1 MDSLFDILEMPATFA
16 LNLAQLE
23 KAYFAAQRATHPDR
37 FIGKTEA
44 ERVEAV
50 RRSTLVNDAYETL
63 KNPLTRA
70 EHLLELQGIDALSDD
85 ATVPPAILMEMMEL
99 RERVMDAGQ
108 DGAALAGIVSEI
120 KALAAANE
128 KALAEA
134 FAAADYQRA
143 TSETIRLQY
152 LGKAMEEAHMLI
164 YRLKAA
170 HAHG

>member
-1 MDSLFDILEMPATFA
+1 MQSLFEILGLPATFA
-16 LNLAQLE
+16 MDLPALE

-37 FIGKTEA
+37 FIGKPEA

-70 EHLLELQGIDALSDD
+70 EHLLELQGMAPLADD
-85 ATVPPAILMEMMEL
+85 TKVPPTILMEMMEL
-99 RERVMDAGQ
+99 RERVMDAGA
-108 DGAALAGIVSEI
+108 DGAALAAMVSEI

-134 FAAADYQRA
+134 FSVGDFARA
-143 TSETIRLQY
+143 SSETIRLQY
-152 LGKAMEEAHMLI
+152 LGKVMEEAHMLV

-170 HAHG
+170 HA

>member
-1 MDSLFDILEMPATFA
+1 MHSLFDILGMPATFA
-16 LNLAQLE
+16 LDLVALE

-37 FIGKTEA
+37 FIGKPEA
-44 ERVEAV
+44 ERVAAIG
-50 RRSTLVNDAYETL
+50 RSTLVNDAYETL

-85 ATVPPAILMEMMEL
+85 AVVPPVILMEMMDL
-99 RERVMDAGQ
+99 RERVMVAGS
-108 DGAALAGIVSEI
+108 DGAALAGMVSEI

-134 FAAADYQRA
+134 FSASDYARA
-143 TSETIRLQY
+143 TQETIRLQY

-164 YRLKAA
+164 YRLKAV